1 MTGSSGPR
9 RSGFGAG
16 ASLALARLGAGGH
29 ADRLLNRPH
38 VHSQPA
44 GQSARVLSA
53 QRSILDV
60 GDDAGGGAQALH
72 SPLGA
77 AKIHLGQ
84 DGTNREFK
92 QRGARVHQVND
103 RLVSR
108 RQPKLARVLAA
119 RGDSHERLR
128 RKVLV
133 LPVRAQRSLAPG
145 AVAVKGED
153 HLRPVRATARQE
165 HPRRRV
171 GVVAQEAAN
180 DPNVLGSERRPT
192 RGHGVRHARNV
203 GRHDVGVPLDDHHPV
218 VGGDRL
224 LGQVEAVQELRLLVD
239 GGLRGVE
246 VLRGVLLRLVQPS
259 RPEADG
265 RARDVADRPH
275 QAPAEAIVDAPGAL
289 RGQARDLDFL
299 VREALGTQV
308 AGQGIP
314 GGRGVANPKV
324 RAHRLA
330 ESPVREELAS
340 RVRLGAGQLSL
351 IELLG
356 HAVGVQQAL
365 ALARLLGA
373 HPRPALLVVEGDA
386 GFGREHLHGLREG
399 KVVDLLHEG
408 NDVPA
413 LPAPEA
419 VEHAQVGTHVEGGGP
434 LVVEGAQALE
444 GADSRGFERYVFADD
459 LVDLERVTYRFNVVL
474 ANQTRH
480 VLQSTEARNRAR
492 RNPKAGR
499 RASRTSGRARTRLT
513 RR

>member
-1 MTGSSGPR
+1 MAGGRRRGVLPRPEVGLGLAHHLGEGVQAADRSDRVVNRPVGRNREGLPVQLLEAGADDRERLLEHRLQGLALDASDWVLRSSPLRVRRRAPGSR
-9 RSGFGAG
+9 HLHGAG
-16 ASLALARLGAGGH
+16 AGLALARLGAGGH

-44 GQSARVLSA
+44 GQSARVLGA

-203 GRHDVGVPLDDHHPV
+203 GGHDVGVPLDDHHPV

-239 GGLRGVE
+239 GGLGGVE

-308 AGQGIP
+308 AGQSIP

-324 RAHRLA
+324 RAH
-330 ESPVREELAS
+330 
-340 RVRLGAGQLSL
+340 
-351 IELLG
+351 
-356 HAVGVQQAL
+356 
-365 ALARLLGA
+365 
-373 HPRPALLVVEGDA
+373 
-386 GFGREHLHGLREG
+386 
-399 KVVDLLHEG
+399 
-408 NDVPA
+408 
-413 LPAPEA
+413 
-419 VEHAQVGTHVEGGGP
+419 
-434 LVVEGAQALE
+434 
-444 GADSRGFERYVFADD
+444 
-459 LVDLERVTYRFNVVL
+459 
-474 ANQTRH
+474 
-480 VLQSTEARNRAR
+480 
-492 RNPKAGR
+492 
-499 RASRTSGRARTRLT
+499 
-513 RR
+513 